1 MSTQDNQPPLYHLIA
16 HQIAAAPHRRIP
28 FSTFMDL
35 ALYQP
40 QYGYYAG
47 RRVRIG
53 AAGDF
58 ATSISLGPDFG
69 EMLGRQ
75 LVQLW
80 QILQQPVPFTIV
92 EMGAGQGLL
101 ALDILEY
108 LRYHAPELA
117 SIVDYVLIERAS
129 ARIAEQ
135 MHRLHPL
142 IASGF
147 QIRWQ
152 SLSDIASESIVGC
165 CLSNE
170 LVDAFPVHRV
180 TVQAGQLQEIYVSIN
195 EAGQLVEV
203 VGDLSTPEL
212 AHYFDRLGLN
222 LLDGRYPEGY
232 TTEVNLAAIAWLA
245 EVARIVR
252 SGYILTID
260 YGYPSERYYA
270 PGRSEGTLQCYYRHA
285 HHSDPYRHL
294 GEQDMTAH
302 VDFTTLQYVG
312 EELGLTTVGLTKQ
325 ALFLMALG
333 LGDRLAA
340 LSQSQASDG
349 PTIQAMLQRR
359 DALHALI
366 SPMGLGN
373 FGVLIQSKYVRN
385 PAPLIGL
392 EQG

>member
-1 MSTQDNQPPLYHLIA
+1 ME
-16 HQIAAAPHRRIP
+16 
-28 FSTFMDL
+28 L
-35 ALYQP
+35 ALYHP

-47 RRVRIG
+47 RHVRIG

-58 ATSISLGPDFG
+58 ATSISLGSDFG

-75 LVQLW
+75 LVQMW
-80 QILQQPVPFTIV
+80 QVLQQPIPFTIV

-108 LRYHAPELA
+108 LRQQVPELA
-117 SIVDYVLIERAS
+117 SIVDYVLIERTS

-135 MHRLHPL
+135 KHRLHPL

-170 LVDAFPVHRV
+170 LVDALPVHRV
-180 TVQAGQLQEIYVSIN
+180 TVQAGQLRELYVSIDA
-195 EAGQLVEV
+195 AGRLVEV

-245 EVARIVR
+245 EVARILR
-252 SGYILTID
+252 SGYVLTID

-270 PGRSEGTLQCYYRHA
+270 PGRFEGTLQCYYRHA
-285 HHSDPYRHL
+285 HHSDPYLNL

-302 VDFTTLQYVG
+302 VDFTTLQVVG
-312 EELGLTTVGLTKQ
+312 EELGLTTIGLTKQ

-340 LSQSQASDG
+340 LSQSQATDG

-359 DALHALI
+359 EALHALI

-373 FGVLIQSKYVRN
+373 FGVLMQSKHIEN